1 MIFPNLDGKG
11 SGVKYTVGK
20 HIAAALQLPLCSP
33 YCKLPPRPPVGF
45 IWYNMRTL
53 RVIALDLMRHSY
65 PSTVNV
71 INLQQCMN
79 YMVPTY
85 NDTLFTTSVAMFS
98 APAAMAVPTEGAA
111 EAAQGLTKI
120 QQRLH

>member
-1 MIFPNLDGKG
+1 
-11 SGVKYTVGK
+11 
-20 HIAAALQLPLCSP
+20 
-33 YCKLPPRPPVGF
+33 
-45 IWYNMRTL
+45 MRTL

-85 NDTLFTTSVAMFS
+85 NDTLFTTSVVMFS
-98 APAAMAVPTEGAA
+98 APAAMALPTEGAA